1 MTVRNSAIMVTVSW
15 VLALLLAVF
24 PYFVPDAV
32 TADNKAVSHNYRYI
46 DVSTQ
51 VGDTYWVLYLSFPCK
66 GPGGQGVIRGRFLL
80 YHFLTEEKW
89 KILYEFFLE

>member
-66 GPGGQGVIRGRFLL
+66 GPGGDPRSISTLSFTIG
-80 YHFLTEEKW
+80 
-89 KILYEFFLE
+89 FFLE